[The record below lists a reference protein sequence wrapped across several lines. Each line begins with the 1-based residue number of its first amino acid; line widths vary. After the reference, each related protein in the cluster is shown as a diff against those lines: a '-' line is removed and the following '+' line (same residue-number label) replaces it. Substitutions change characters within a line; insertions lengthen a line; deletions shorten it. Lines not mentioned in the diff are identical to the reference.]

1 MVDTL
6 MFIYIFVGK
15 CFIEDVIISWKYG
28 CVNKKGVFELIM
40 MEKDESDCVG
50 IMSNDIILHL
60 RLPRTQLILKIQF
73 VTWWVR
79 FIYSIL
85 LLFSFGNNNLDK
97 YLLNHINQSYHT
109 ICLVEKEVMLWLHE
123 KFRQIITK
131 NLLKLVLEL
140 RSQICYILLVFILL
154 IYA

>member
-1 MVDTL
+1 M
-6 MFIYIFVGK
+6 
-15 CFIEDVIISWKYG
+15 DVLIRRECLNWSWWRRMKVIVWVL
-28 CVNKKGVFELIM
+28 CQM
-40 MEKDESDCVG
+40 
-50 IMSNDIILHL
+50 ILFY
-60 RLPRTQLILKIQF
+60 TFGFQGQLILKIQF

-109 ICLVEKEVMLWLHE
+109 ICLVEKEVMLWLYE
-123 KFRQIITK
+123 KCRQIITK